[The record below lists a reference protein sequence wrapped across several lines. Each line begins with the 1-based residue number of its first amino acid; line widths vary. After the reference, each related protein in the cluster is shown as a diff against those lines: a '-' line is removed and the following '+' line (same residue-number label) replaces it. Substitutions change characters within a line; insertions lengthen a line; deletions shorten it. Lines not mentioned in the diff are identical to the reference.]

1 MELSRLWRR
10 LSGLQVEETA
20 ACTRALT
27 ALVGREPMLELLP
40 GGPAAVPR
48 AALTARVLWMDRDL
62 PFPAAIH
69 RQLDPRDPAF
79 LPPLGLHPVL
89 AARDL
94 TRLVV
99 PGHPGEAWVDPHGWC
114 GVGEGPGVSVWF
126 GTESE
131 GWCTGAQP
139 GEAVPPSPTLLHQ
152 RSDAGVGVRTVSTR
166 GPLRLHLVHWPVVLA
181 GQPAWAVSAR
191 LENIGQTSLT
201 VRLGFVVRPAGPE
214 GVAPVFH
221 LQRDAE
227 GRWSADGRPLLAL
240 SRAGDTLLLGRHGE
254 RDPWHRFTSGAPD
267 PLARPPAPVEH
278 RCAAGLASAVEL
290 SSLRLEPGQS
300 HARIA
305 VLAPPPAAPAT
316 LVRTSGPT
324 LWENAHTDRR
334 GLLAA
339 GCAIELRPPSAE
351 PPSADPVQRVFEAAR
366 IRLLGEP
373 DAADMAAFLGA
384 VALSRLGFVR
394 RAGQRL
400 GDHLARVRKDGRLP
414 GASPEEGAVLAWAAA
429 AHARWS
435 GDLAWVREHLEGW
448 VRLLHGV
455 RDTPVEPGGR
465 PFFGPEG
472 SARWSAI
479 WRTAALLDGAAAL
492 RDVSAAHAGVA
503 LAGGRAREA
512 LSGLLGPAPWAAAPG
527 RAVDGSSAA
536 LLAAAWLGIIPSDDP
551 AVVSTLTAVQARFR
565 LGDGV
570 LLMGGAHVGVTA
582 LAAAVWGRQNPGRN
596 PLPAVAGLASATGA
610 LPSVRHPAR
619 GALGDGDDPLSAAL
633 FVLLAL
639 DRVQPGRG
647 RLRVLPG
654 VWAARDL
661 PTPFGRIDI
670 ESDASGQRT
679 VVGRWSGPAPQ
690 VEVVGLAAEGDG
702 VAEGGPPPSAP

>member
-1 MELSRLWRR
+1 MEISRLWRR

-27 ALVGREPMLELLP
+27 ALVGREPLLDLLP

-48 AALTARVLWMDRDL
+48 AALTARVLLLDRDL
-62 PFPAAIH
+62 PWPAALS

-99 PGHPGEAWVDPHGWC
+99 PGHPGHAWVDPQGWC

-126 GTESE
+126 GTESA

-139 GEAVPPSPTLLHQ
+139 GEGAPPPACLDHH

-166 GPLRLHLVHWPVVLA
+166 GPLRLHLVHWPTVLA
-181 GQPAWAVSAR
+181 GQPAWALSAR
-191 LENIGQTSLT
+191 LENIGAEPIAA
-201 VRLGFVVRPAGPE
+201 RIGFVLRPAGPE

-227 GRWSADGRPLLAL
+227 GRWSADGRPILAL

-254 RDPWHRFTSGAPD
+254 RDPWHRFVAGGPD
-267 PLARPPAPVEH
+267 PLARPPAPVDH
-278 RCAAGLASAVEL
+278 RCPAGLASAVEL
-290 SSLRLEPGQS
+290 ATVRLEPGQS

-339 GCAIELRPPSAE
+339 GCAIELRPPSAA
-351 PPSADPVQRVFEAAR
+351 PPAADPVQRVFEAAR
-366 IRLLGEP
+366 VRLLGEP
-373 DAADMAAFLGA
+373 DAADLPAFLGA

-400 GDHLARVRKDGRLP
+400 GDHLDRVRKDGRLP

-435 GDLAWVREHLEGW
+435 GDTAWVREHLEGW
-448 VRLLHGV
+448 VRLLRAV

-465 PFFGPEG
+465 AFFGPEG

-492 RDVSAAHAGVA
+492 RDWSPVHADVA

-512 LSGLLGPAPWAAAPG
+512 LPGLLGPAPWTAAPG
-527 RAVDGSSAA
+527 RAVDGSAAA
-536 LLAAAWLGIIPSDDP
+536 LLAAAWLGVVPSDDP
-551 AVVSTLTAVQARFR
+551 AVSTTLGVMQARFR

-596 PLPAVAGLASATGA
+596 PLPAVAGLASPTGA

-619 GALGDGDDPLSAAL
+619 GALGDGDDALSAAL

-639 DRVQPGRG
+639 DRVLPARG

-670 ESDASGQRT
+670 EADAAGRRV
-679 VVGRWSGPAPQ
+679 VVGRWSGVPPQ
-690 VEVVGLAAEGDG
+690 VEVVAPAAEGDG